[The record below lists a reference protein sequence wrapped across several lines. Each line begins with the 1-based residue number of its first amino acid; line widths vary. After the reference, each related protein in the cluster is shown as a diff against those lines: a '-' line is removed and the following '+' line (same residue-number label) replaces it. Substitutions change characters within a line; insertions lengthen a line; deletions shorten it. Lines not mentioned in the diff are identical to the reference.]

1 MSTLIIAQCLALSLL
16 PVGID
21 AAISWKDLT
30 EMKKNTSRYI
40 QKQEVKQ
47 SEKELKLSKKDKKII
62 NEIIKLEK

>member
-30 EMKKNTSRYI
+30 EMRKNNSRYI

-47 SEKELKLSKKDKKII
+47 SKKELKLSKKDKKII